1 MDPLDSPA
9 RDHMTRVLSALSP
22 NTSVAAA
29 RQLLADQHLSGAPV
43 VDEQGRLLGV
53 VTLQDLHRTPA
64 DLSPG
69 VARYLVLHEGQSL
82 TETTIPGASVEGGRV
97 EGVMTRDV
105 LALPTDALLR
115 EAVRVMVTR
124 EVHRLLVVEG
134 DRLVGLLSTMDI
146 LRALVPDR
154 PASPDQGF

>member
-9 RDHMTRVLSALSP
+9 RDHMTRVLTALSP

-64 DLSPG
+64 DPTPG
-69 VARYLVLHEGQSL
+69 VARYRVLHEGQPL
-82 TETTIPGASVEGGRV
+82 TEAAIPGASSEGGRV

-115 EAVRVMVTR
+115 EAVRIMVTR
-124 EVHRLLVVEG
+124 EVHRLLVVDG

>member
-29 RQLLADQHLSGAPV
+29 RQLLAEQHLSGAPV

-64 DLSPG
+64 DLTPG
-69 VARYLVLHEGQSL
+69 VARYHVIHEGESL
-82 TETTIPGASVEGGRV
+82 TEAAIPGAAAGGGRV

-105 LALPTDALLR
+105 LTLPMDALLR

-154 PASPDQGF
+154 PASLDQGF